1 VTDHSR
7 RSFLTTLGAA
17 AAALAT
23 GSRSAGA
30 MLDAA
35 VTARSR
41 AARRLDHIGIQLYTV
56 RQAAAK
62 NLADTLA
69 RVARI
74 GYDEVEFAGYFDH
87 TPKQVRDLLALNGL
101 RAPSTHLDYSVI
113 GKNWP
118 QAIADSLNIGH
129 QWITIAW
136 VDESQRR
143 TLDGWKRVADTF
155 NTAAAEARKAG
166 LGFAYHNHDF
176 EMPLMNGV
184 RPLDFLIE
192 NTDPSVVDFEMDI
205 YWLVKGGG
213 KPLDYFARY
222 PHRFAMV
229 HVKDAGPP
237 PRYEMRDVG
246 AGTIDFGSIF
256 AHSAEGG
263 IQHYF
268 VEHDQP
274 ADPFASAAASYR
286 YLKQL
291 EF

>member
-1 VTDHSR
+1 
-7 RSFLTTLGAA
+7 
-17 AAALAT
+17 
-23 GSRSAGA
+23 
-30 MLDAA
+30 
-35 VTARSR
+35 
-41 AARRLDHIGIQLYTV
+41 
-56 RQAAAK
+56 
-62 NLADTLA
+62 
-69 RVARI
+69 
-74 GYDEVEFAGYFDH
+74 
-87 TPKQVRDLLALNGL
+87 VRDLLDVNGL

-113 GKNWP
+113 GKNWQ

-136 VDESQRR
+136 VDESERR

-155 NTAAAEARKAG
+155 NTAAAEAHKHG
-166 LGFAYHNHDF
+166 LRFAYHNHDF

-192 NTDPSVVDFEMDI
+192 HTDPSLVDFEMDI

-222 PHRFAMV
+222 PHRFSMV

-246 AGTIDFGSIF
+246 AGTIDFASIF

-268 VEHDQP
+268 VEHDEP
-274 ADPFASAAASYR
+274 ADPFASAAASYA